1 MQCAS
6 KQKVRR
12 ILKTVFSATIAIQ
25 LECWRQEEDS
35 EHCKEKNNI
44 NCDRLVK
51 KTTLTNFSRD
61 QVFVATGFYD
71 GARLDNFAECILI
84 KNPVL

>member
-35 EHCKEKNNI
+35 EHCKEKTTSI
-44 NCDRLVK
+44 VMK
-51 KTTLTNFSRD
+51 KTKLTNFSRD